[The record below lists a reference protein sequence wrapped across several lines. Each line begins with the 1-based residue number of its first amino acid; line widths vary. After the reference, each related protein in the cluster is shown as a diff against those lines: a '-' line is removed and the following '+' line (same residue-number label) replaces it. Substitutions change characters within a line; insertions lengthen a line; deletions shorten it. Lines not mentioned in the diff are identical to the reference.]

1 LSIIAIDSIERNK
14 GKTTDKGNSGTEGV
28 SVGFGVGVAI
38 GVGDGLFECTPE
50 LLESAISMT
59 PTTIITIINAITR
72 YFIQLFAD
80 DEGGIGEGG
89 G

>member
-1 LSIIAIDSIERNK
+1 MEAR
-14 GKTTDKGNSGTEGV
+14 TVGV
-28 SVGFGVGVAI
+28 EVKFAVGVAV
-38 GVGDGLFECTPE
+38 GVGDGLLECTPE

-59 PTTIITIINAITR
+59 PATTITIINAITR

>member
-1 LSIIAIDSIERNK
+1 
-14 GKTTDKGNSGTEGV
+14 V
-28 SVGFGVGVAI
+28 GVGVGLGVGFND

-50 LLESAISMT
+50 LLESPISMT